1 MPSIGELVA
10 PRRMGRDFRWLLAS
24 SWTSNVGDGVA
35 LAAAPL
41 LIASM
46 TSSPILVAA
55 GAILQFLPWLV
66 FGLHAGAIAD
76 RFDRRRLVMAAN
88 AARAV
93 VLLALCAFLVTGTAN
108 IWIVLASAFLYGTAE
123 VFVDT
128 AGSTLLPM
136 LLKPAD
142 LGLGNARLQAGFL
155 VANQFAG
162 PPLGAFLFA
171 AGHAWPF
178 LLEAVCVSLAV
189 VLISRIARTPV
200 PPRSTAGSGDDLGG
214 AEAGTRGSG
223 AKVHTDTSTG
233 SVHRIA
239 EGLRWLWRNPPVRTL
254 VLIILLF
261 NVTWAAPWG
270 VLVLYATEHLHMGAV
285 GYGMLTTASAAGG
298 LLATLS
304 FGWLERHVSFAT
316 MMRVCLSLEVVMHLA
331 FALTTQGWIAL
342 TIMFVFGFYAFI
354 WGTISTTVRQRLV
367 PHELQGRVSSVNS
380 VGVFGGMVIGQAL
393 GGVIAQTWGL
403 TAPWWFAFAGAAVT
417 LLFVWRPISQIVS
430 ARPVVDEVQANEP

>member
-1 MPSIGELVA
+1 
-10 PRRMGRDFRWLLAS
+10 MGRDFRWLLAS

-55 GAILQFLPWLV
+55 GAILQFLPWLL

-76 RFDRRRLVMAAN
+76 RFDRRRLVMFAN

-93 VLLALCAFLVTGTAN
+93 VLAGLCVFLFTGTAN
-108 IWIVLASAFLYGTAE
+108 IWVVLAVAFLYGTAE

-136 LLKPAD
+136 LVKPAD
-142 LGLGNARLQAGFL
+142 LGVGNARLQAGYL

-171 AGHAWPF
+171 AGTAWPF
-178 LLEAVCVSLAV
+178 LVEIVCVLLAV
-189 VLISRIARTPV
+189 VLISRMARTPV
-200 PPRSTAGSGDDLGG
+200 PPRSVGEGMTSP
-214 AEAGTRGSG
+214 
-223 AKVHTDTSTG
+223 VHTDIG
-233 SVHRIA
+233 
-239 EGLRWLWRNPPVRTL
+239 EGLRWLWQNPPVRML
-254 VLIILLF
+254 VLIILVF

-270 VLVLYATEHLHMGAV
+270 VLVLYATEHLNMGAV
-285 GYGMLTTASAAGG
+285 GYGALTTASAAGG
-298 LLATLS
+298 ILATLC

-316 MMRVCLSLEVVMHLA
+316 LMRVVLSLEVLMHLA
-331 FALTTQGWIAL
+331 FALTTNGWVAL
-342 TIMFVFGFYAFI
+342 TIMFVFGAYAFV

-367 PHELQGRVSSVNS
+367 PAELQGRVASVNM

-393 GGVIAQTWGL
+393 GGVIAQIWGL
-403 TAPWWFAFAGAAVT
+403 TAPWWFAFVGAALT
-417 LLFVWRPISQIVS
+417 LLLVWKPISQIVS
-430 ARPVVDEVQANEP
+430 AKPVSDTQAIDVQSNEP

>member
-1 MPSIGELVA
+1 MSWIGELVA
-10 PRRMGRDFRWLLAS
+10 PRRMGTDFRWLLAS

-76 RFDRRRLVMAAN
+76 RFDRRRLVMVAN
-88 AARAV
+88 GARAV
-93 VLLALCAFLVTGTAN
+93 VLLALCAFLVTGMAN

-200 PPRSTAGSGDDLGG
+200 PPR
-214 AEAGTRGSG
+214 EAGVPATGGTDPGR
-223 AKVHTDTSTG
+223 AKVHTD
-233 SVHRIA
+233 IA
-239 EGLRWLWRNPPVRTL
+239 EGLRWLWRNPPVRML

-270 VLVLYATEHLHMGAV
+270 VLVLYATEHLHMGAI

-298 LLATLS
+298 LLATMS

-316 MMRVCLSLEVVMHLA
+316 MMRVCLSLEVVMHLS
-331 FALTTQGWIAL
+331 FALTAQGWIAL
-342 TIMFVFGFYAFI
+342 IIMFVFGFYAFI

-393 GGVIAQTWGL
+393 GGVIAQAWGL
-403 TAPWWFAFAGAAVT
+403 TAPWWFAFAGAALT

-430 ARPVVDEVQANEP
+430 ARPVLDGVQANEP

>member
-1 MPSIGELVA
+1 
-10 PRRMGRDFRWLLAS
+10 MGRDFRWLLAS

-55 GAILQFLPWLV
+55 GAILQFLPWLL

-76 RFDRRRLVMAAN
+76 RFDRRRLVMFAN

-93 VLLALCAFLVTGTAN
+93 VLAGLCVFLLTGTAN
-108 IWIVLASAFLYGTAE
+108 IWIVLAVAFLYGTAE

-136 LLKPAD
+136 LVKPAD
-142 LGLGNARLQAGFL
+142 LGIGNARLQAGYL

-171 AGHAWPF
+171 AGTAWPF
-178 LLEAVCVSLAV
+178 LLEILCVLLAV
-189 VLISRIARTPV
+189 MLISLMARTPV
-200 PPRSTAGSGDDLGG
+200 PPR
-214 AEAGTRGSG
+214 AEDTKSH
-223 AKVHTDTSTG
+223 VHTDIG
-233 SVHRIA
+233 
-239 EGLRWLWRNPPVRTL
+239 EGLRWLWQNPPVRML
-254 VLIILLF
+254 VLIILVF

-270 VLVLYATEHLHMGAV
+270 VLVLYATEHLNMGAV
-285 GYGMLTTASAAGG
+285 GYGALTTASAAGG
-298 LLATLS
+298 ILATLC

-316 MMRVCLSLEVVMHLA
+316 LMRVVLSLEVLMHLA
-331 FALTTQGWIAL
+331 FALTTAGWVAL
-342 TIMFVFGFYAFI
+342 VIMFVFGAYAFV
-354 WGTISTTVRQRLV
+354 WGTISATVRQRLV
-367 PHELQGRVSSVNS
+367 PAELQGRVASVNM

-393 GGVIAQTWGL
+393 GGVIAEIWGL
-403 TAPWWFAFAGAAVT
+403 TAPWWFAFVGAALT
-417 LLFVWRPISQIVS
+417 LVLVWKPISQIVS
-430 ARPVVDEVQANEP
+430 AAPVDQSVNEP

>member
-1 MPSIGELVA
+1 MPSIGELIA

-76 RFDRRRLVMAAN
+76 RFDRRRLVMMAN
-88 AARAV
+88 TARAV
-93 VLLALCAFLVTGTAN
+93 VLLALCVFLVTGTAN
-108 IWIVLASAFLYGTAE
+108 IWVVLAVAFLYGTAE

-136 LLKPAD
+136 LVQPAD
-142 LGLGNARLQAGFL
+142 LGIGNARLQAGYL

-171 AGHAWPF
+171 AGTAWPF
-178 LLEAVCVSLAV
+178 LLEVVCVGFAV
-189 VLISRIARTPV
+189 VLISRMAKTPV
-200 PPRSTAGSGDDLGG
+200 PPRETHAP
-214 AEAGTRGSG
+214 
-223 AKVHTDTSTG
+223 VHTD
-233 SVHRIA
+233 IA
-239 EGLRWLWRNPPVRTL
+239 EGVRWLWRNPPVRML

-270 VLVLYATEHLHMGAV
+270 VLVLYATEHLHMGPV
-285 GYGMLTTASAAGG
+285 GYGALTTASAAGG
-298 LLATLS
+298 LLATVS

-316 MMRVCLSLEVVMHLA
+316 LMRVVLSLEVVMHLA
-331 FALTTQGWIAL
+331 FALTTAGWVAL
-342 TIMFVFGFYAFI
+342 IIMFVFGAYAFV

-367 PHELQGRVSSVNS
+367 PAALQGRVASVNM

-393 GGVIAQTWGL
+393 GGVIAEVWGL
-403 TAPWWFAFAGAAVT
+403 TAPWWFAFAGAALT
-417 LLFVWRPISQIVS
+417 LLFVWRPISAI
-430 ARPVVDEVQANEP
+430 VQAKAP

>member
-1 MPSIGELVA
+1 
-10 PRRMGRDFRWLLAS
+10 MGRDFRWLLAS

-46 TSSPILVAA
+46 TSSPILVAS
-55 GAILQFLPWLV
+55 GAILQFLPWLLL
-66 FGLHAGAIAD
+66 GLHAGAIAD
-76 RFDRRRLVMAAN
+76 RVDRRLLVMVAN
-88 AARAV
+88 AARAI
-93 VLLALCAFLVTGTAN
+93 VLVALCTFLVTGTAN

-171 AGHAWPF
+171 SGHAWPF

-189 VLISRIARTPV
+189 VLVSRIARTPV
-200 PPRSTAGSGDDLGG
+200 PPREASGSAPG
-214 AEAGTRGSG
+214 R
-223 AKVHTDTSTG
+223 AKVHTD
-233 SVHRIA
+233 IA
-239 EGLRWLWRNPPVRTL
+239 EGLRWLWQNPPVRML

-298 LLATLS
+298 LLATVS

-316 MMRVCLSLEVVMHLA
+316 MMRVCLSLEVVMHLS
-331 FALTTQGWIAL
+331 FALTSQGWIAL
-342 TIMFVFGFYAFI
+342 VIMAVFGFYAFI

-403 TAPWWFAFAGAAVT
+403 TAPWWFAFAGAALT

-430 ARPVVDEVQANEP
+430 ARPAIDEAQTNEP

>member
-1 MPSIGELVA
+1 MSWIGELVA
-10 PRRMGRDFRWLLAS
+10 PRRLGSDFRWLLAS

-76 RFDRRRLVMAAN
+76 RFDRRRLVMVAN
-88 AARAV
+88 GARAL
-93 VLLALCAFLVTGTAN
+93 VLLALCAFLVTGVAN

-128 AGSTLLPM
+128 VGSTLLPM

-200 PPRSTAGSGDDLGG
+200 PSRDAG
-214 AEAGTRGSG
+214 GSAPAP
-223 AKVHTDTSTG
+223 AKVHTD
-233 SVHRIA
+233 IA
-239 EGLRWLWRNPPVRTL
+239 EGLRWLWRNPPVRML
-254 VLIILLF
+254 VVIILLF

-270 VLVLYATEHLHMGAV
+270 VLVLYATEHLHMGPI

-298 LLATLS
+298 LLATMS

-316 MMRVCLSLEVVMHLA
+316 MMRVCLSLEVVMHLS
-331 FALTTQGWIAL
+331 FALTAQGWIAL
-342 TIMFVFGFYAFI
+342 IIMFVFGFYAFI

-393 GGVIAQTWGL
+393 GGVIAQAWGL
-403 TAPWWFAFAGAAVT
+403 TAPWWFAFAGAALT

-430 ARPVVDEVQANEP
+430 ARPVLDGVQANEP

>member
-1 MPSIGELVA
+1 MPSLGELIA

-46 TSSPILVAA
+46 TSSPLLVAS
-55 GAILQFLPWLV
+55 GAVLQFLPWLL

-76 RFDRRRLVMAAN
+76 RFDRRRLVMFAN

-93 VLLALCAFLVTGTAN
+93 VLAALCVFLVTGTAN
-108 IWIVLASAFLYGTAE
+108 IWIVLAVAFLYGTAE

-136 LLKPAD
+136 LVRPAD
-142 LGLGNARLQAGFL
+142 LGVGNARLQAGYL

-162 PPLGAFLFA
+162 PPIGAFLFA
-171 AGHAWPF
+171 AGAAWPF
-178 LLEAVCVSLAV
+178 LVEVLCVSFAV
-189 VLISRIARTPV
+189 LLISRMAKTPV
-200 PPRSTAGSGDDLGG
+200 PPRETG
-214 AEAGTRGSG
+214 AHPP
-223 AKVHTDTSTG
+223 VHTD
-233 SVHRIA
+233 IA
-239 EGLRWLWRNPPVRTL
+239 EGLRWLWQNPPVRML

-270 VLVLYATEHLHMGAV
+270 VLVLYATEHLQMGAV

-298 LLATLS
+298 ILATLS

-316 MMRVCLSLEVVMHLA
+316 LMRVALSLEVLMHLA
-331 FALTTQGWIAL
+331 FALTTAGWVAL
-342 TIMFVFGFYAFI
+342 IIMVVFGTYAFV

-367 PHELQGRVSSVNS
+367 PAELQGRVASVNM
-380 VGVFGGMVIGQAL
+380 VGVFGGMIIGQAL
-393 GGVIAQTWGL
+393 GGVIAQIWGL
-403 TAPWWFAFAGAAVT
+403 TAPWWFAFAGAAIT
-417 LLFVWRPISQIVS
+417 LAVVWKPISQIVN
-430 ARPVVDEVQANEP
+430 ARPVAEDRPVPDDV

>member
-1 MPSIGELVA
+1 MPWIGELVA
-10 PRRMGRDFRWLLAS
+10 PRRMGTDFRWLLAS

-66 FGLHAGAIAD
+66 FGLHAGAITD
-76 RFDRRRLVMAAN
+76 RFDRRRLVMLAN
-88 AARAV
+88 AARAI
-93 VLLALCAFLVTGTAN
+93 VLVALCAFLFTGTAN

-178 LLEAVCVSLAV
+178 LLEAVCVSLAI

-200 PPRSTAGSGDDLGG
+200 PPRPSTGSGTGDAGSGTGD
-214 AEAGTRGSG
+214 AGTAGTGSETPR
-223 AKVHTDTSTG
+223 AKVHTD
-233 SVHRIA
+233 IA
-239 EGLRWLWRNPPVRTL
+239 EGLRWLWQNPPVRML

-270 VLVLYATEHLHMGAV
+270 VLVLYATEHLHMGPV
-285 GYGMLTTASAAGG
+285 GYGMLTTASATGG

-304 FGWLERHVSFAT
+304 FGWLERHVSFAA

-342 TIMFVFGFYAFI
+342 VIMFVFGFYAFV

-367 PHELQGRVSSVNS
+367 PHALQGRVSSVNS

-403 TAPWWFAFAGAAVT
+403 TAPWWFAFAGAALT
-417 LLFVWRPISQIVS
+417 LVFVWRPISQIVS
-430 ARPVVDEVQANEP
+430 AHPALDEVQANEP